1 MENKTKLEVITP
13 TQTMINEEVEM
24 VVVPGSEGHFGV
36 LPLHAH
42 TLSTLNRGIV
52 TVYENND
59 ASNEIII
66 DGGIADV
73 TPQGCSIL
81 VERAEIVKSLDKNE
95 IEKKYQFHKDKENS
109 FENPIE
115 EKANNDGPLR
125 ASSVQPKSVSLNA
138 SFASEFLIT

>member
-81 VERAEIVKSLDKNE
+81 VERAEIAKSLDKNE

-115 EKANNDGPLR
+115 EKANNDEL
-125 ASSVQPKSVSLNA
+125 KWL
-138 SFASEFLIT
+138 EFVLEKVKN

>member
-13 TQTMINEEVEM
+13 TQTMINEEVAM

-115 EKANNDGPLR
+115 EKANNDEL
-125 ASSVQPKSVSLNA
+125 KWL
-138 SFASEFLIT
+138 EFVLEQVKN

>member
-42 TLSTLNRGIV
+42 TLSTLDRGIV

-81 VERAEIVKSLDKNE
+81 VERAEIAKSLDKNE

-115 EKANNDGPLR
+115 EKANNDEL
-125 ASSVQPKSVSLNA
+125 KWL
-138 SFASEFLIT
+138 EFVLEQVKN

>member
-13 TQTMINEEVEM
+13 TQTIINEEVEM

-42 TLSTLNRGIV
+42 TLSTLDRGIV

-59 ASNEIII
+59 VSNEIII

-81 VERAEIVKSLDKNE
+81 VERAEIIKSLDKNE

-115 EKANNDGPLR
+115 EKANNDEL
-125 ASSVQPKSVSLNA
+125 KWL
-138 SFASEFLIT
+138 EFVLEQVKN

>member
-1 MENKTKLEVITP
+1 MENKSKLEVITP
-13 TQTMINEEVEM
+13 TQTMINEAVEM

-109 FENPIE
+109 FENPLE
-115 EKANNDGPLR
+115 EKANNDEL
-125 ASSVQPKSVSLNA
+125 KWL
-138 SFASEFLIT
+138 EFVLEQVKN

>member
-13 TQTMINEEVEM
+13 TQTMVNESVEM

-42 TLSTLNRGIV
+42 TLSTLDRGIV

-95 IEKKYQFHKDKENS
+95 IAKKHQFHKDKENS

-115 EKANNDGPLR
+115 EKANNDEL
-125 ASSVQPKSVSLNA
+125 KWL
-138 SFASEFLIT
+138 EFVLEQVKN